1 MRTASLPLF
10 SQQRLEELLSA
21 IATVRVGVVGD
32 ACLDVYWEADMTLS
46 RLARENPHFIMPV
59 VNERTSPGGGGN
71 LTASVAGIGVQNV
84 PLLGVVGDDWRGHE
98 LAERVLPRFGISS
111 DYIVST
117 PERVTTAYCKPMRRG
132 LTDVVYED
140 PHLYF
145 ENHAPMPPSVEAAVL
160 DRLEA
165 LLASVDALVVA
176 DYLEYGVIVPAVR
189 ERLNRA
195 AREGLPI
202 VVDSRERIRLYRH
215 AVLKPNDLEALWAFS
230 PGALPKE
237 VTLPRLE
244 EIGRQLVSEN
254 AARVC
259 ITLGSQGCL
268 WVEGDDVT
276 LIPANPA
283 PPPID
288 IVGAGD
294 TFAAAFTTALVAGA
308 SGPEA
313 AALANLAS
321 GVVVRKIGTT
331 GTASPAEI
339 LQRYQEEFAS

>member
-1 MRTASLPLF
+1 
-10 SQQRLEELLSA
+10 
-21 IATVRVGVVGD
+21 
-32 ACLDVYWEADMTLS
+32 
-46 RLARENPHFIMPV
+46 
-59 VNERTSPGGGGN
+59 
-71 LTASVAGIGVQNV
+71 
-84 PLLGVVGDDWRGHE
+84 
-98 LAERVLPRFGISS
+98 
-111 DYIVST
+111 
-117 PERVTTAYCKPMRRG
+117 
-132 LTDVVYED
+132 
-140 PHLYF
+140 
-145 ENHAPMPPSVEAAVL
+145 VEAAVL